1 MSKYKNL
8 DRYIYKK
15 KYFSKITMFFVWC
28 TQVKIFAMPL
38 VYTIIFLKQIVLP
51 PGGNAILIMIKERS
65 LIKNL
70 NLMILN
76 RIILIYGIAF
86 DGFPWESYFLA
97 SILVFLHQKVLSRL
111 SVHTNTY
118 NSPWQ
123 GPPGGI
129 TIENNVEIKKFKSIY
144 LWKKKYLSK
153 IPKFCLRKPVISK
166 VFYQWTKWYK
176 KLFLDI
182 SYNLRVIM
190 LTRVGFIEKKLR

>member
-1 MSKYKNL
+1 
-8 DRYIYKK
+8 
-15 KYFSKITMFFVWC
+15 
-28 TQVKIFAMPL
+28 
-38 VYTIIFLKQIVLP
+38 
-51 PGGNAILIMIKERS
+51 
-65 LIKNL
+65 
-70 NLMILN
+70 MILN
-76 RIILIYGIAF
+76 KIILIYGIAL
-86 DGFPWESYFLA
+86 DGSPWESYFLA

-129 TIENNVEIKKFKSIY
+129 TIENNVEIKNLNRYIY
-144 LWKKKYLSK
+144 GKKYLSK